1 MTRERE
7 SEEDQGEVWSEG
19 ELGEQQPHA
28 SPKNPLPIN
37 AGSSQT
43 PVLFDSSPENPRQNR
58 EDSNDWKLGHGHIG
72 SDDNDDVVIVSD
84 VEEDGQREFAHQNQR
99 TNRENRPAG
108 SQRTPTGTEGEKS
121 GNSGE
126 EMGMAKRAG
135 VYVDEDVD
143 SVIRDTERIE
153 AEAKNQTVSAAHSH
167 RIDDTS
173 RHYPLSFEPKG
184 TEAPRTNVFSGSE
197 NHAAKRGQK
206 SSNQGLEKDNPFGL
220 FSDEG
225 SREPKGN
232 TATRVKQLVW
242 NPRTRPPSSKAPEPN
257 PLPRE
262 AIPGEN
268 TAEYASFQ
276 KSANAIQLSLAEKQA
291 ARESRREERIRLEN
305 QNEDRRLGARPK
317 TYARGGKVSRF
328 DGRERFN
335 GKDWERTSE
344 DEQDPRNVPFPL
356 LDDEHGPISYPPTAT
371 PKLRVP
377 SIAAPEE
384 DSPIQPWR
392 MPPSELKMRQLGM
405 VVRRQANEVDRRL
418 QQKVEEVGQRA
429 TRASRK
435 YGIEADLRSHGRME
449 VARKTIAFYE
459 EKRLEREEAHQAQE
473 EHSKEIAL
481 RALNSMQIVV
491 DTNQRNYEKYE
502 GSLDCVKDTGK
513 RVLDELLKEIMRV
526 NSQGIERVERVQ
538 GEVAEAM
545 KESSNMTE
553 QAQHRVKDIRHTFEQ
568 ASTQIVAH
576 QDGIQ
581 KSHVSTLEH
590 LNNAVETL
598 VDTLRTPSSPTPQ
611 ALPLQN
617 TGQNPFP
624 SRSEDSLVQSIP
636 PVPQK
641 STNGER
647 EKLRRERR
655 LAEDE
660 EMARRLQDEE
670 QRATESEKETGPEP
684 SARPDRNERRRMPV
698 ENRGDGDEPT
708 PGNREQVLTRN
719 GSALGPP
726 LEKFIEVFDG
736 QGMTD
741 FEDWYGI
748 FNRTV
753 KGYARVSPVEK
764 QNLLRVFLKGSALD
778 TVNQMEKGLGRDS
791 TLEEDLK
798 QLRKMFN
805 ASSIASLED
814 VKRCRRQPG
823 EDIRRY
829 SIRLRK
835 VVDRCGDNLF
845 NNETSR
851 ANAVLAQFKQ
861 GIEDTHLTVDL
872 CASKTV
878 DDAIEAYN
886 RIDDLRTQ
894 QSAARARS
902 EESGQHRPHSPLP
915 RRHESPYND
924 RSRRPTPT
932 FNREQRLVGAI
943 KGTRQ
948 EKETEREQRDSSQV
962 SYVSGQS
969 PRRPNSNP
977 PVGDRYGQSYNPD
990 HYCEYHRSIGHRTAE
1005 CRGLLKKQA
1014 YYDALSGEQSLPPP
1028 PFPQYPAMAYRG
1040 PGQNG
1045 TPYGHNR
1052 PFNPAIPPPNPST
1065 PPLNPAIQPFNPA
1078 IPPSG
1083 SVVPLFPPGNPPFY
1097 PQNQPNPPGNFQGT
1111 GFRGRGQE
1119 PYAPPRRLL
1128 WSRTTRQSPFPWN
1141 HPSPLSTSSQ
1151 RLFPE
1156 FRLRK
1161 GRRNP
1166 RRHRGRGGY
1175 GYGNGDRPRP

>member
-1 MTRERE
+1 MRKGSALKTRTKIA
-7 SEEDQGEVWSEG
+7 V
-19 ELGEQQPHA
+19 
-28 SPKNPLPIN
+28 
-37 AGSSQT
+37 
-43 PVLFDSSPENPRQNR
+43 
-58 EDSNDWKLGHGHIG
+58 
-72 SDDNDDVVIVSD
+72 
-84 VEEDGQREFAHQNQR
+84 
-99 TNRENRPAG
+99 
-108 SQRTPTGTEGEKS
+108 
-121 GNSGE
+121 
-126 EMGMAKRAG
+126 
-135 VYVDEDVD
+135 
-143 SVIRDTERIE
+143 
-153 AEAKNQTVSAAHSH
+153 
-167 RIDDTS
+167 
-173 RHYPLSFEPKG
+173 
-184 TEAPRTNVFSGSE
+184 
-197 NHAAKRGQK
+197 
-206 SSNQGLEKDNPFGL
+206 
-220 FSDEG
+220 
-225 SREPKGN
+225 
-232 TATRVKQLVW
+232 
-242 NPRTRPPSSKAPEPN
+242 
-257 PLPRE
+257 
-262 AIPGEN
+262 
-268 TAEYASFQ
+268 
-276 KSANAIQLSLAEKQA
+276 
-291 ARESRREERIRLEN
+291 
-305 QNEDRRLGARPK
+305 LGARPK

-328 DGRERFN
+328 GERERFN

-344 DEQDPRNVPFPL
+344 DEQDPRNIPFPL
-356 LDDEHGPISYPPTAT
+356 LGDEHGPISYPPTAT
-371 PKLRVP
+371 PQLRVP

-392 MPPSELKMRQLGM
+392 RPPSELKMRQLEM
-405 VVRRQANEVDRRL
+405 VVRRRANEVDRRL

-473 EHSKEIAL
+473 EQSKEIAL

-491 DTNQRNYEKYE
+491 EANQRNYEKYE

-545 KESSNMTE
+545 KESSTKTE

-598 VDTLRTPSSPTPQ
+598 TDTMRKPSSPTPP
-611 ALPLQN
+611 ALPLQD

-624 SRSEDSLVQSIP
+624 SRSQDCLVQSIP

-670 QRATESEKETGPEP
+670 QRATESEKDTGPEP
-684 SARPDRNERRRMPV
+684 IAQPDRTERRRMPL

-708 PGNREQVLTRN
+708 PGNREQVFTRN
-719 GSALGPP
+719 ASTLGPP

-753 KGYARVSPVEK
+753 KGYARVSPLEK

-886 RIDDLRTQ
+886 RIDELRTQ

-902 EESGQHRPHSPLP
+902 GESGQHRPHSPLP

-948 EKETEREQRDSSQV
+948 EKETEKEQRDSSQV

-969 PRRPNSNP
+969 PRRPNPNP

-990 HYCEYHRSIGHRTAE
+990 HYCEYHRSVGHWTAE

-1028 PFPQYPAMAYRG
+1028 PYPQYPAMAYRG

-1052 PFNPAIPPPNPST
+1052 PFNPAIPPPYPLTSS
-1065 PPLNPAIQPFNPA
+1065 LNPAIQPLNLA

-1097 PQNQPNPPGNFQGT
+1097 PQNQPNRPGNFQGT

-1119 PYAPPRRLL
+1119 SYAP
-1128 WSRTTRQSPFPWN
+1128 
-1141 HPSPLSTSSQ
+1141 
-1151 RLFPE
+1151 
-1156 FRLRK
+1156 
-1161 GRRNP
+1161 
-1166 RRHRGRGGY
+1166 RGGY
-1175 GYGNGDRPRP
+1175 YGQGRRGNPPSRGTTRPPNPPHHNVFSLNFDSEKGEETQEDTDAEGIRIRIRKRRPTTTTEGSLIEIGMPLTPRTNNEPLHICMFSNQTPRTNQTLGFPQFAQALCHGERQQDKARPTQARDEAIPATSRMGDRSSPEAANRRIGASTRTRPWAIDPAEPVEQRGRTVRKSPTEQFEEFKRRYEEWDLNVLEAEVGRKNDYPAPVLRPIRWNSSTPDNQRDQADWGRSRRIATRT